1 MFFLSPQMFLFFC
14 IYLFFLSFMA
24 CVDSFFMFW
33 SIIEFRTLVFIGLS
47 YSAFKNSFSRL
58 LIFFIIQ
65 SYSAFIILIFF
76 CINFSFGFTFTI
88 LLKLS
93 IFPFYFW
100 YLSVIPLF
108 SNFMFWF
115 SSTFFKIPSIIILYN
130 FFYILNYNVFFISR
144 ILTIF
149 FGALAMLSS
158 NDLRFILISSSVVNN
173 SWFFFSQI
181 VRLLV
186 FLVYFLVYF
195 LILTAIVYH
204 VHFNSSTNFL
214 SYCSIK
220 HTNFVVVSLLTLSG
234 LPPFPLFFSK
244 MLVVFILLANIQY
257 FFIVLLLLFVS
268 VLTLVGYLKYVF
280 NILIYSYFNVFY
292 TTVN

>member
-1 MFFLSPQMFLFFC
+1 
-14 IYLFFLSFMA
+14 
-24 CVDSFFMFW
+24 
-33 SIIEFRTLVFIGLS
+33 
-47 YSAFKNSFSRL
+47 
-58 LIFFIIQ
+58 
-65 SYSAFIILIFF
+65 
-76 CINFSFGFTFTI
+76 
-88 LLKLS
+88 
-93 IFPFYFW
+93 
-100 YLSVIPLF
+100 
-108 SNFMFWF
+108 
-115 SSTFFKIPSIIILYN
+115 
-130 FFYILNYNVFFISR
+130 
-144 ILTIF
+144 
-149 FGALAMLSS
+149 MLSS

-280 NILIYSYFNVFY
+280 NILIYSYFNIFY